1 MAYCN
6 LDCHRNSQ
14 DVNTSYI
21 NNNLLDRIKGR
32 TREWVYGHIDCHVP
46 NVIQWQGRTFIWKE
60 PPTHTD
66 RCCWL
71 RLIVGCSWSVLNL
84 TLSRHKKRGGC
95 ILSPIWKDKSHN
107 ILTLISLA
115 SPLPNQYNSTYRLH
129 FHFVEYRLSI
139 HNKNPDH
146 MTTHIRELRMF
157 VHIQKQWKIPWEKL
171 FILWWSS

>member
-1 MAYCN
+1 MDILIAMCQMWYN
-6 LDCHRNSQ
+6 
-14 DVNTSYI
+14 
-21 NNNLLDRIKGR
+21 GR
-32 TREWVYGHIDCHVP
+32 VGHLFGKSHQHTLT
-46 NVIQWQGRTFIWKE
+46 NVV
-60 PPTHTD
+60 
-66 RCCWL
+66 WL

-84 TLSRHKKRGGC
+84 TPSRHKKRGGC

-115 SPLPNQYNSTYRLH
+115 SQLPNQYNSTYRLH